1 MHACIIILSA
11 KKIFHVS
18 TIDYIRQNS
27 KIKCHLY
34 CFSVAFGSKEISI
47 VWSSDKTNKIDN

>member
-11 KKIFHVS
+11 KKIFHLLL
-18 TIDYIRQNS
+18 TINIRQNP

-34 CFSVAFGSKEISI
+34 CFSVAFGNKEISI
-47 VWSSDKTNKIDN
+47 VWSSDKSNKIDN